1 MVGSILWNS
10 KKYRGKTLEWIL
22 FHDPGYIAWMVGKGI
37 KAVHAERE
45 FDELVA
51 KASHLKVPGECRYCR
66 RNPITRM
73 ALFEHPSG
81 GLADVEF
88 FCADC
93 EPQSGQY
100 LMVRPSLLVSE
111 HLKSYDKLGGKFLVN
126 TVRHAYELPKVLRQP
141 DMERFFATKANFTL
155 P

>member
-37 KAVHAERE
+37 KAAGAEWE

-51 KASHLKVPGECRYCR
+51 KASHLKIPGTCYYCR
-66 RNPITRM
+66 KDAITRM
-73 ALFEHPSG
+73 ALFQHPSG
-81 GLADVEF
+81 GLTSIEF
-88 FCADC
+88 FCTAC
-93 EPQSGQY
+93 EPQSGHY
-100 LMVRPSLLVSE
+100 LMVRPSMLVSE
-111 HLKSYDKLGGKFLVN
+111 ELKSYDKLGGKLLMR
-126 TVRHAYELPKVLRQP
+126 TIRHAYELPKVLRQT
-141 DMERFFATKANFTL
+141 DLERFFATKANFTL